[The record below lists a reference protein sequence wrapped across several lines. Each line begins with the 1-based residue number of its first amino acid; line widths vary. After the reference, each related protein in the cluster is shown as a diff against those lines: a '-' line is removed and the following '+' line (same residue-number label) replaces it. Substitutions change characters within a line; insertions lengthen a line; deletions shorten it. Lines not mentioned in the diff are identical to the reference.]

1 MTTAINN
8 RFFLAIACLTTMFF
22 LFGCV
27 RAVPLQKGII
37 LQASPVGKIN
47 NKILIAMDKPSSE
60 KVIVFK
66 PGPFSDKFS
75 LAGGESIKSNILIFV
90 FSQFQEVDFVYD
102 FSEKSNTY
110 DYYLKI
116 DWKDFKID
124 MGNTIFS
131 KTETNIYID
140 YNFMNSKKE
149 VLFTSVTDGSSVKR
163 LSGDAIVTA
172 INPFAFIGTKKAENL
187 IANSWNEALANSIS
201 KFNIE
206 LENHIKKDK

>member
-1 MTTAINN
+1 MTTAINK
-8 RFFLAIACLTTMFF
+8 RFLAIVCLITMFF

-37 LQASPVGKIN
+37 LPSNSLGKIN
-47 NKILIAMDKPSSE
+47 NKILVAMDKSSSE
-60 KVIVFK
+60 RVIVFK

-75 LAGGESIKSNILIFV
+75 LNGGESIKSNILIFV
-90 FSQFQEVDFVYD
+90 FSQFQEVDFVND

-110 DYYLKI
+110 DNYLKI

-124 MGNTIFS
+124 MGNSIFS
-131 KTETNIYID
+131 KTKTNLYID
-140 YNFMNSKKE
+140 YHFMNSKKE
-149 VLFTSVTDGSSVKR
+149 VMFTSVTDGSSVKR
-163 LSGDAIVTA
+163 LSGGAIATA
-172 INPFAFIGTKKAENL
+172 INPFAFVGTKKAENL

-201 KFNIE
+201 KFNVE